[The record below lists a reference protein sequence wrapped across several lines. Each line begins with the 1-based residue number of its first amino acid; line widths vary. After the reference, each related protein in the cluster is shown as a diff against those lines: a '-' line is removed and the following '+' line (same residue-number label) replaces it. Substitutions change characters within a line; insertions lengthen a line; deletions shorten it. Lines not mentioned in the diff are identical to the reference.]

1 MQQTAAEV
9 IVAVGKS
16 PRISGTPILETNPKL
31 QFEVVHE
38 SPSFLAEISQL
49 EMEFFT
55 VKRNLETNSQD
66 LSMPSFSL
74 GLTPEEKENQNEEI
88 QHEEVQHEEIQTK
101 NGDGI
106 AQTCNLTA
114 LADDVQSHPQI
125 EPIPAFPESAVQGQ
139 QEETVLFQPT
149 PPYIHFTSQEIASGP
164 SPARSPVFLKRQHQ
178 PERKKEFARALCSPF
193 WIRNMEALSRLSRAE
208 KVLTDYVLN
217 KSLLLGFG
225 VDS

>member
-16 PRISGTPILETNPKL
+16 PRISGTPISETNPKL

-38 SPSFLAEISQL
+38 SPSFLAEISRL

-101 NGDGI
+101 NGDG
-106 AQTCNLTA
+106 TA
-114 LADDVQSHPQI
+114 KHAISLHWQMMYIVTPKLSLSQ
-125 EPIPAFPESAVQGQ
+125 
-139 QEETVLFQPT
+139 LFQRGQ
-149 PPYIHFTSQEIASGP
+149 FKGNKKKLFFFSQPHHILTLQGKKLHPVLALFEVLYSLKDDF
-164 SPARSPVFLKRQHQ
+164 SPKGIKNLHAP
-178 PERKKEFARALCSPF
+178 
-193 WIRNMEALSRLSRAE
+193 
-208 KVLTDYVLN
+208 YVL
-217 KSLLLGFG
+217 LFG
-225 VDS
+225 